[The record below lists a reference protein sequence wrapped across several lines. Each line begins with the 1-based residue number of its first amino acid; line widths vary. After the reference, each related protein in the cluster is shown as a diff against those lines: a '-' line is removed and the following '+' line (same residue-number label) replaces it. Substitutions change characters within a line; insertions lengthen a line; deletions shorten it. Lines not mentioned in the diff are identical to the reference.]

1 MSHVGVGLL
10 GCGVVGSAVVRQLAE
25 RAAQALTMRG
35 VAVRDMRKQRDC
47 SLPPGVLGDDAWA
60 VVEDPRVDIVIEAIG
75 GLTPARDL
83 IARALELGK
92 PVVTANKAVLGEFGP
107 QLRELSRRQ
116 GVPLLFEAAVA
127 GAVPIVRGLS
137 GLARADE
144 IVKIEGVLNGTSTFV
159 LSHVEATGCTPG
171 EALVEAQRLGFAE
184 ADATRDLDGS
194 DAADKLAVLVQYLFD
209 EPLRTADVGR
219 IGIDVLTRDDILRTD
234 GRRWRLVATAVKGK
248 CARVEPVPLRAE
260 HPLAAVTGPGNA
272 IMVTGRHA
280 GAITLGGAGAGG
292 DATACSII
300 ADLLAAQDWL
310 ATAATGRVAA
320 LA

>member
-1 MSHVGVGLL
+1 MSHQGVGVL

-25 RAAQALTMRG
+25 HGGPPSRVRA
-35 VAVRDMRKQRDC
+35 VAVRDMRKQREC
-47 SLPPGVLGDDAWA
+47 PLPPGVLTDDAVA
-60 VVEDPRVDIVIEAIG
+60 VVEDPRVDVVVEAIG
-75 GLTPARDL
+75 GPTPARDL
-83 IARALELGK
+83 ISRALELGK

-107 QLRELSRRQ
+107 ELRALSRRE

-159 LSHVEATGCTPG
+159 LSQVEATGCTPE
-171 EALVEAQRLGFAE
+171 EALLEAQRLGFAE
-184 ADATRDLDGS
+184 ADASRDLDGT

-209 EPLRTADVGR
+209 EPLRTADVQR

-234 GRRWRLVATAVKGK
+234 GRRWRLVATAVKGT

-260 HPLAAVTGPGNA
+260 HPLAAVTGPQNA
-272 IMVTGRHA
+272 ITVTGRHA
-280 GAITLGGAGAGG
+280 GAITLSGPGAGG
-292 DATACSII
+292 DATACSIV
-300 ADLLAAQDWL
+300 ADVLAAQDWL
-310 ATAATGRVAA
+310 ATTTIGRVVA